1 MKPRLFAAVAILSI
15 AATVTAQT
23 TGRTMSLTGYPF
35 LGATFTVN
43 LNYPGAVAGNVYGF
57 MWSGPFPGSFP
68 LVVPG
73 FTFVGDCRVDL
84 ATMNLFNLGIYPPT
98 GPVSMSVAV
107 PNSPA
112 VLGAQ
117 LDCQGIDVD
126 ITQTFYLADNDVAI
140 VVTSGPGNVEIT
152 SATTTSTTTGNNNT
166 AQINNAN
173 IGAPASYGQPLFSYL
188 PVRHRGDEG
197 FVEGYAGTF
206 SATQHNSDIDS
217 VSYRRVGR
225 RTANTAYQTVGLPN
239 GYEIAIIRDLV
250 NGRQFSLTSY
260 NRATGATVV
269 IPGSTWVDS
278 STTSAT
284 PAQQNFYFGFS
295 RDGVWG
301 AIYVKDSQLTTATPP
316 PFAPKIWAFRTD
328 GSQPVIDITPAGTTN
343 ASAFFDGTLA
353 FTNDFL
359 LASGSAGFFW
369 TSATA
374 PTTMQPLA
382 TPNTTFSN
390 APNVWAFPFSWRI
403 SQDGSTGYFPLS
415 SNALASRAE
424 MDMARLTNNAGTP
437 QIVNYSQFLLATGM
451 AEFGYSAITPSSAN
465 NSSNGIKASVSPDGT
480 KIAFLAATTVSTVF
494 PGIYVADGTPNPVL
508 YTVLGAVYYSD
519 VAFINN
525 TTVLF
530 FAGAVPAT
538 GLGQGFYKLDLSAG
552 AQSGVITQIGSAIDH
567 RTRGSFWSLNKNWW
581 YFQRSNFASTLNDL
595 VGVNCATGAVFSVTG
610 TEFGTPGPV
619 GTLRT
624 GAHGSTTNVTA
635 DPWLAVEYQLRRAP
649 VGNYAYFTARK
660 ETGVASTY
668 EDANVFRFDIE
679 NGGQAVQMTS
689 YAGTGTA
696 AAIKNMESLTI
707 SDDGQ
712 HVAWAMRTN
721 TVTSASEDV
730 FHLDLNTMVVTQR
743 SVSNPGGQT
752 ITDGS
757 LRFTGG
763 ATPTGLAWSLGTG
776 SVGVPV
782 SNAVV
787 QWVALNSTTPITIS
801 APAAG
806 TRLYQVIGTH

>member
-1 MKPRLFAAVAILSI
+1 MSI
-15 AATVTAQT
+15 
-23 TGRTMSLTGYPF
+23 TGAPV
-35 LGATFTVN
+35 LGATFNATITHPV
-43 LNYPGAVAGNVYGF
+43 AAAGNVYGF
-57 MWSGPFPGSFP
+57 MWSGPFAGSVP
-68 LVVPG
+68 VVVPG
-73 FTFVGDCRVDL
+73 FTFVGNFRVDL
-84 ATMNLFNLGIYPPT
+84 LTMTLFNLGVY
-98 GPVSMSVAV
+98 GPGGSVSMPVAV
-107 PNSPA
+107 PNTPA
-112 VLGAQ
+112 VLGAS

-126 ITQTFYLADNDVAI
+126 VTQTFYLADNDLEI
-140 VVTSGPGNVEIT
+140 VVSAGIGNVEIT
-152 SATTTSTTTGNNNT
+152 SATTTSLTLGNNNS
-166 AQINNAN
+166 AQITNAT
-173 IGAPASYGQPLFSYL
+173 IGAPVSYGQPLFSYL

-225 RTANTAYQTVGLPN
+225 RTANAAYQAIGLPN
-239 GYEIAIIRDLV
+239 GYDVGIIRDLV
-250 NGRQFSLTSY
+250 NGRQYSLTSY

-284 PAQQNFYFGFS
+284 PTQQNFYFGFS

-316 PFAPKIWAFRTD
+316 PFAPKVWAFRTD

-343 ASAFFDGTLA
+343 ASSFFDGTLA

-374 PTTMQPLA
+374 PAQLQPLA

-403 SQDGSTGYFPLS
+403 SPDGSTGYLPVS
-415 SNALASRAE
+415 SNAAASRAE
-424 MDMARLTNNAGTP
+424 MDMARLINNGGVP
-437 QIVNYSQFLLATGM
+437 QVVNYSQFAAATGI
-451 AEFGYSAITPSSAN
+451 AEFGYSAISPSTTAN

-480 KIAFLAATTVSTVF
+480 KIAFLAATTTATVF
-494 PGIYVADGTPNPVL
+494 PGLYVADGTANPVL
-508 YTVLGAVYYSD
+508 YTVPGAVYYSE
-519 VAFINN
+519 VVFINN

-530 FAGAVPAT
+530 FAGAVPAAAA
-538 GLGQGFYKLDLSAG
+538 GQGFYKLDISAG
-552 AQSGVITQIGSAIDH
+552 AQLGVITQIGTATDH

-581 YFQRSNFASTLNDL
+581 YFHRSNFASTVNDL
-595 VGVNCATGAVFSVTG
+595 VGVNCASGAVFSVTG
-610 TEFGTPGPV
+610 NEFGVPGPV
-619 GTLRT
+619 GTIRT
-624 GAHGSTTNVTA
+624 GAHGSTSNVTT

-660 ETGVASTY
+660 ETGVAATY

-679 NGGQAVQMTS
+679 NGGQAVQLTT
-689 YAGTGTA
+689 YAGTGAA

-707 SDDGQ
+707 SADGL
-712 HVAWAMRTN
+712 HVAWAQRTG
-721 TVTSASEDV
+721 TTAATSEDV
-730 FHLDLNTMVVTQR
+730 FHLNLTTNVVTQC
-743 SVSNPGGQT
+743 SVSNPAGQT
-752 ITDGS
+752 ISDGS

-763 ATPTGLAWSLGTG
+763 ANPTGLVWSLGTG
-776 SVGVPV
+776 STAVPTA
-782 SNAVV
+782 NAVV
-787 QWVALNSTTPITIS
+787 QWAALGSSTPYTIS
-801 APAAG
+801 APPSG